1 LLLEFIV
8 FLVKA
13 IFYTHNPNNAS
24 KSILFYLPQTPSHWL
39 SVYLMPSVFKTII
52 VVTFKFYLSIYV
64 QASSSQENQ
73 SEHPNKQIK
82 KNTLTSSDFQ
92 RTRKEFSLFFEDAI
106 TITNNNLVK
115 LKNLISQ
122 EQIGILKNQ
131 ICPQE
136 YSFLFARTTKYK
148 STIR

>member
-1 LLLEFIV
+1 MFFWLKQFSIPTIPIVPVRVFFFICH
-8 FLVKA
+8 K
-13 IFYTHNPNNAS
+13 
-24 KSILFYLPQTPSHWL
+24 TPSHWL
-39 SVYLMPSVFKTII
+39 SVCLMPSVFKTII

-73 SEHPNKQIK
+73 SEQPNKQIK
-82 KNTLTSSDFQ
+82 KNTLTSSFCQ

-106 TITNNNLVK
+106 TFPNNILIK
-115 LKNLISQ
+115 KKKLISQ
-122 EQIGILKNQ
+122 EQKGILKNQ